1 MAKAIIVSG
10 GGGVS
15 SDDVTA
21 SREHVLKGHTAVTND
36 SGDEPAEG
44 TMPSNPA
51 VSATLNC
58 GEEIEIPAGY
68 CPRGVVRANGLF
80 MQTQGNCF
88 PEDMLEGCS
97 AWVNGEKVIGKLQ
110 RNNLYSEI
118 IGTSD
123 VIYDSNSSDYVDFLI
138 PPKAYVDFL
147 EDYGKPTI
155 AIYKYDLAEGLGIT
169 EDMIAAGSEVLGISG
184 NTHTFRRIPSSI
196 GEHSITV
203 NKQLKNGVICEVVL
217 PEITQN
223 DNLAFFNVSVY
234 LEDSGGSVDYI
245 DGIMHH
251 VGSNFSGGSGNSLY
265 KWMDDGSNGS
275 SAQIIIERDKLG
287 NKYTIS
293 AMTYKDLPYTV
304 TTVEITT
311 MFTSTYSGSMF

>member
-36 SGDEPAEG
+36 SSDEPAEG

-68 CPRGVVRANGLF
+68 CPRGVVRANGLV
-80 MQTQGNCF
+80 MQTQGHCF

-97 AWVNGEKVIGKLQ
+97 AWVNGEKIIGKLQ
-110 RNNLYSEI
+110 MNNLHFEYIE
-118 IGTSD
+118 TSD
-123 VIYDSNSSDYVDFLI
+123 VIYDSDYVVFKI
-138 PPKAYVDFL
+138 PVKAYVNFL

-155 AIYKYDLAEGLGIT
+155 TIYQYDLAEGLGIT
-169 EDMIAAGSEVLGISG
+169 EDMITVGSEVLGIRG
-184 NTHTFRRIPSSI
+184 RTHTFRRIPSSI
-196 GEHSITV
+196 GRRSITV

-223 DNLAFFNVSVY
+223 DYLAFFNITVNV
-234 LEDSGGSVDYI
+234 EDSVGVVDYI
-245 DGIMHH
+245 DGITYH
-251 VGSNFSGGSGNSLY
+251 VGNEVNSGSGFNLY

-275 SAQIIIERDKLG
+275 PVQIIISRDKLG
-287 NKYTIS
+287 NKYTIN

-304 TTVEITT
+304 TTVDITT
-311 MFTSTYSGSMF
+311 MFTSTYSGSMM